1 MIWLWYRKY
10 DEIKWLDTMPT
21 TVQQPFLKVLSLDL
35 PGIIGI
41 FHGLGLDVKLQLAIV
56 SIVWQCV
63 FHTFSSCHIC
73 FYNKH
78 VKSCSASFPKRRWI
92 YRSRMEPWQVQ
103 LGAKLK
109 PERRQRKHA
118 TKHTTDITYMPNI
131 HNHTFGVVSWSL
143 LLGKLFSFSC
153 LAYHDDSWCI

>member
-63 FHTFSSCHIC
+63 FHTFSYCHIC

-92 YRSRMEPWQVQ
+92 YRSRVEPWQVQ
-103 LGAKLK
+103 LDAKLK

-118 TKHTTDITYMPNI
+118 TKHTTDITYIPNI
-131 HNHTFGVVSWSL
+131 HKHTFGLVSS
-143 LLGKLFSFSC
+143 SFWKNCSFFR
-153 LAYHDDSWCI
+153 A